1 MVEQKYVNH
10 RQLSRQLGLTWKQLS
25 ASEKQPFI
33 NEAQHLRLLHAV
45 EFPNYKEDSRQTT
58 SPAAEARVGCVQS
71 SDDCQYA
78 NIAHLYIVCKT
89 CMYMTSKQ

>member
-1 MVEQKYVNH
+1 MWNMQIQRRKAMVEQKYVNH

-45 EFPNYKEDSRQTT
+45 EFKKFTAGGTGNDY
-58 SPAAEARVGCVQS
+58 RV
-71 SDDCQYA
+71 
-78 NIAHLYIVCKT
+78 LYYGDERSLI
-89 CMYMTSKQ
+89 